1 MSLRNKKILTNNN
14 SFEAANKGIR
24 TTIIGIFTSIILA
37 AIKAIAGIM
46 GNSYALIADAIESA
60 SDVFTSIIVL
70 AGLRIAQLP
79 PDQKHPYGHGKAEPF
94 AGIVVALA
102 LFVAAIII
110 ITQSIHEIITP
121 HHAPAPFTLVVLIL
135 VVLTKE
141 FLFRYII
148 KVGTDV
154 NSVAVK
160 NDAWHHRSDAITSGA
175 AFIGISIA
183 LIGGEGYEQ
192 ADDYAALFASGVI
205 IFNAYR
211 LLRPALDE
219 IMDAAPSKEINQ
231 EIINA
236 TNSVS
241 GVIATD
247 KCYVRKMGLDYYID
261 IHIIVDGNLTVH
273 DGHEIAHN
281 VKDYLMKTFPQI
293 SNVLV
298 HVEPATEERLS
309 REHIREQTN
318 NKTK

>member
-1 MSLRNKKILTNNN
+1 MTLNKKKILNNQN
-14 SFEAANKGIR
+14 SFEAANKGVR
-24 TTIIGIFTSIILA
+24 TTIIGIITSIVLA
-37 AIKAIAGIM
+37 AIKAVAGIL

-60 SDVFTSIIVL
+60 SDVFTSIVVL

-94 AGIVVALA
+94 AGIVVAIA

-121 HHAPAPFTLVVLIL
+121 HHAPAPFTLVVLVL

-148 KVGTDV
+148 KVGTEV

-160 NDAWHHRSDAITSGA
+160 NDAWHHRSDAFTSGA

-192 ADDYAALFASGVI
+192 ADDFAALFASGVI

-219 IMDAAPSKEINQ
+219 IMDAAPSKEINK
-231 EIINA
+231 EIIYA

-318 NKTK
+318 SKA

>member
-1 MSLRNKKILTNNN
+1 MTLNKKKILNNQN
-14 SFEAANKGIR
+14 SFEAANKGVR
-24 TTIIGIFTSIILA
+24 TTIIGIITSIVLA
-37 AIKAIAGIM
+37 AIKAVAGIL

-60 SDVFTSIIVL
+60 SDVFTSIVVL

-94 AGIVVALA
+94 AGIVVAIA

-121 HHAPAPFTLVVLIL
+121 HHAPAPFTLIVLVV

-148 KVGTDV
+148 KVGTEV
-154 NSVAVK
+154 NSVAVR
-160 NDAWHHRSDAITSGA
+160 NDAWHHRSDAFTSGA

-261 IHIIVDGNLTVH
+261 IHIIVDGNLSVH

-318 NKTK
+318 SKSN